1 MCYKKKRVRECPAGP
16 IELRY
21 GQEKIAA
28 LLAMTIMPIY
38 DLRPERQLRVE
49 KRSRTNGICEV
60 KEKGV

>member
-1 MCYKKKRVRECPAGP
+1 MWGTGIWGSGEGECPAGP

-38 DLRPERQLRVE
+38 DLRPERQL
-49 KRSRTNGICEV
+49 
-60 KEKGV
+60 